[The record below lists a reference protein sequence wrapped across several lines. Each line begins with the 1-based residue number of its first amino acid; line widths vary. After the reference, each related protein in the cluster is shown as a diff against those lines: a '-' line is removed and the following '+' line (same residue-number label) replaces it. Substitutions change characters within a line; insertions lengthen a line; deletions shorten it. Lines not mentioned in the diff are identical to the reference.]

1 VGTARVASSCR
12 RRSGRLLFFFAC
24 FWSLL
29 QNSSLVE
36 EAYALK
42 LVCLSPA
49 PRRALAC
56 YRRALVIDP
65 QHVAS
70 LVSAADLEPSRDAAA
85 DLYRRALALQPRQA
99 TALRNYARLL
109 D

>member
-1 VGTARVASSCR
+1 LSFLQTSC
-12 RRSGRLLFFFAC
+12 
-24 FWSLL
+24 
-29 QNSSLVE
+29 LVE

-42 LVCLSPA
+42 LVCSSPA
-49 PRRALAC
+49 LRRALAC

-70 LVSAADLEPSRDAAA
+70 LVSAADILFMSSDLEASRGAAA

-99 TALRNYARLL
+99 TALRYTAARGCCTIPKASV
-109 D
+109 